1 MKKGSLAAK
10 SLGALI
16 GALLFYII
24 GSGPVYKLTNMVAAK
39 VSKKHP
45 NALAGPCTV
54 GKEANLTRPTKLGR
68 VVHAL
73 VFGLVVLA
81 LMEL

>member
-24 GSGPVYKLTNMVAAK
+24 GSGPVYALTNMAVAK
-39 VSKKHP
+39 VATKHP
-45 NALAGPCTV
+45 NALAGKCTV
-54 GKEANLTRPTKLGR
+54 GKENLTRPTKLGR